1 MKLLAEQQGQKS
13 FCNYVEVLSCIPLF
27 ITPKFL
33 CLHTASPQ
41 HFFIFCLRS
50 QTFLIQ
56 KKKSCTNIWRY
67 LIDMDQQKRV
77 IWVPLD
83 VSSKT
88 EIYLLSILQARRPRW
103 RYQCLVMGAFSVC
116 RCIFVWQALCMSVFF
131 FLFSSGQPIGLRTTL
146 KSSFW
151 FIFFKIPFK
160 NIIALQR
167 FSDGGWQLIPWC
179 SVLKITG
186 ILYSS
191 MDYNFPASLWA
202 SGGPMAATLL
212 LNVYRCDITFI
223 HLVHLI

>member
-160 NIIALQR
+160 KYNCITKVFRWGVATHPMMLSIKDNRNTLFIYGLQ
-167 FSDGGWQLIPWC
+167 LP
-179 SVLKITG
+179 
-186 ILYSS
+186 
-191 MDYNFPASLWA
+191 SLPL
-202 SGGPMAATLL
+202 S
-212 LNVYRCDITFI
+212 
-223 HLVHLI
+223 